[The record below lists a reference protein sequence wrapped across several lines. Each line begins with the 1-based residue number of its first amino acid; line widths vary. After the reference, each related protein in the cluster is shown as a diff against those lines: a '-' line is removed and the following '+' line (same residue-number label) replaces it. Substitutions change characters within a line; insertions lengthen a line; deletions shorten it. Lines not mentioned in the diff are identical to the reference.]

1 MAVLLP
7 APFGPRKPKISPAST
22 VRLKSSRAR
31 RRRLLAKLRYSFVT
45 WSNSSTKRIVVYSK
59 WLARQVLGGPH
70 KNDSFGANFDLTS
83 TFRPGMIVAH
93 YNTNSGGQYG

>member
-22 VRLKSSRAR
+22 ERLKLSRAR

-45 WSNSSTKRIVVYSK
+45 LSNSSTKRIVVYSK
-59 WLARQVLGGPH
+59 WLALRTLPEQQELAGCGC
-70 KNDSFGANFDLTS
+70 NFELTS
-83 TFRPGMIVAH
+83 ASRPGIINPRATH
-93 YNTNSGGQYG
+93 NGGN